1 MRSLHP
7 AMTARLA
14 ALQQY
19 KIKHAA
25 LEKMDNL
32 LMNAID
38 EHTSYSILALYG
50 PSGVGKST
58 VMKRIAQRCREEE
71 PDSSV
76 VPMVVVQASPED
88 VGRASR
94 LDFYRQVLHQLRGH
108 VAVRDRI
115 LNLPLARERG
125 KKSTDPAEW
134 LEMRDAVLYAL
145 DLLKVKA
152 VCIDEA
158 QHLMQADAAQKPS
171 IQLDWLKSLTNQ
183 SQLLYIL
190 VGNFSLYDFCHLN
203 GQLARR
209 VREEQ
214 FCRYHLD
221 QQADAVEFTSA
232 LKVLLEQV
240 PLQVDIPEMLTHWK
254 WFGEWSI
261 GCIGILS
268 DWVVETAATL
278 CRAGETVLTLEAL
291 TKHAL
296 KPAQRLKLETE
307 ARTGEFKIEQA
318 KKESEQELQRLLGR
332 PSLVPRSSPSPPPLS
347 NGATTSPSPSKSH
360 FSRIERAA
368 HRDPVGE
375 QVLAGTSSKCPYLG
389 LIEVSSHQFQETST
403 TCVECPTCGARRTLK
418 SPKDQPHFLSHP
430 RRKIPPPKGER
441 RWVLQQ
447 QSWNLVED

>member
-1 MRSLHP
+1 M
-7 AMTARLA
+7 AARLA

-19 KIKHAA
+19 KIKHAS
-25 LEKMDNL
+25 LEKMDTL

-71 PDSSV
+71 PDPSV
-76 VPMVVVQASPED
+76 VPVVVVQASPED

-108 VAVRDRI
+108 VAVRDHI
-115 LNLPLARERG
+115 LNLPLASVRT

-134 LEMRDAVLYAL
+134 LEMRDAVSYAL

-158 QHLMQADAAQKPS
+158 QHLMQADVVQKPS
-171 IQLDWLKSLTNQ
+171 IQLDWLKSLTNR
-183 SQLLYIL
+183 SNLLYIL

-240 PLQVDIPEMLTHWK
+240 PLQVNIPEMLTHWK

-268 DWVVETAATL
+268 DWVVETASTL

-307 ARTGEFKIEQA
+307 ARTGEFKIEEA
-318 KKESEQELQRLLGR
+318 KKESERELQRLLGK
-332 PSLVPRSSPSPPPLS
+332 PSTVPMSSSPHPSLS
-347 NGATTSPSPSKSH
+347 NGATTSPRPSPSRSS
-360 FSRIERAA
+360 SRIERVA

-375 QVLAGTSSKCPYLG
+375 QLFTGTSAKCPYQG
-389 LIEVSSHQFQETST
+389 IIEVSSRQFQETGT

-418 SPKDQPHFLSHP
+418 SPKDQPHFPSHP
-430 RRKIPPPKGER
+430 RRLSPPPKGER
-441 RWVLQQ
+441 RWVFQQ
-447 QSWNLVED
+447 QDWKLVED

>member
-1 MRSLHP
+1 
-7 AMTARLA
+7 
-14 ALQQY
+14 

-25 LEKMDNL
+25 LKKMDDM

-58 VMKRIAQRCREEE
+58 VMKRIVERRRAEA
-71 PDSSV
+71 PDPARVPV
-76 VPMVVVQASPED
+76 VMVQASPED
-88 VGRASR
+88 VGSAAR
-94 LDFYRQVLHQLRGH
+94 LDFYRQVLQQLRGH

-115 LNLPLARERG
+115 LNLPLANVRA

-145 DLLKVKA
+145 DLLKVQA

-214 FCRYHLD
+214 FCRYHLGS
-221 QQADAVEFTSA
+221 QADAVEFTSA

-240 PLQVDIPEMLTHWK
+240 PLQVNIPEMLMHWK

-268 DWVVETAATL
+268 DWVVETASTL
-278 CRAGETVLTLEAL
+278 CRAGETVLALEAL
-291 TKHAL
+291 AKHAL

-307 ARTGEFKIEQA
+307 ACTGEFKIEEA
-318 KKESEQELQRLLGR
+318 KKESERELQRLLGK
-332 PSLVPRSSPSPPPLS
+332 PSTVPMSALPHPPLSTTAPTAPLSSPSH
-347 NGATTSPSPSKSH
+347 TS
-360 FSRIERAA
+360 SRIERASY
-368 HRDPVGE
+368 RDPVGE
-375 QVLAGTSSKCPYLG
+375 QIVTTTSTKCTYLSE
-389 LIEVSSHQFQETST
+389 ISVIRRQFQEAGT
-403 TCVECPTCGARRTLK
+403 TCVECPICGACRTLK
-418 SPKDQPHFLSHP
+418 SPKDRPHFPSHP
-430 RRKIPPPKGER
+430 RCLNPPRNRER
-441 RWVLQQ
+441 RWVEQEYI
-447 QSWNLVED
+447 WKVAED

>member
-1 MRSLHP
+1 M
-7 AMTARLA
+7 A
-14 ALQQY
+14 Q
-19 KIKHAA
+19 
-25 LEKMDNL
+25 EKMDERL
-32 LMNAID
+32 RNAID

-58 VMKRIAQRCREEE
+58 VMKRIAERCRQEE
-71 PDSSV
+71 PDPGV
-76 VPMVVVQASPED
+76 VPVVVVQASPED

-94 LDFYRQVLHQLRGH
+94 LDFYRQVLQQLRGH

-115 LNLPLARERG
+115 LNLPLASVRA

-158 QHLMQADAAQKPS
+158 QHLMQADAAHKPS

-232 LKVLLEQV
+232 GTGAVRTSATPGEYPRNADALEMVWRMEYRLYRYSKLLDGRNGFDAL
-240 PLQVDIPEMLTHWK
+240 PR
-254 WFGEWSI
+254 GRN
-261 GCIGILS
+261 
-268 DWVVETAATL
+268 
-278 CRAGETVLTLEAL
+278 RAL
-291 TKHAL
+291 
-296 KPAQRLKLETE
+296 P
-307 ARTGEFKIEQA
+307 
-318 KKESEQELQRLLGR
+318 
-332 PSLVPRSSPSPPPLS
+332 
-347 NGATTSPSPSKSH
+347 
-360 FSRIERAA
+360 
-368 HRDPVGE
+368 
-375 QVLAGTSSKCPYLG
+375 
-389 LIEVSSHQFQETST
+389 
-403 TCVECPTCGARRTLK
+403 
-418 SPKDQPHFLSHP
+418 
-430 RRKIPPPKGER
+430 
-441 RWVLQQ
+441 
-447 QSWNLVED
+447 